1 METKYSSFI
10 IVVFSLVSLM
20 TDQVR
25 FGLKNVG
32 PTSPFVFVSLKQNQ
46 QISAMAGY
54 RIPAAMH
61 VNSVCHHVKLR
72 NLFCS

>member
-32 PTSPFVFVSLKQNQ
+32 PTSPFCFYLLEAK
-46 QISAMAGY
+46 SA
-54 RIPAAMH
+54 I
-61 VNSVCHHVKLR
+61 LR
-72 NLFCS
+72 HYWVQDPSCNACEQRMSSREIA